1 MSAKPPKPPDGGG
14 YKSPPHHSR
23 FKKGQSGNP
32 SGKRKATEKE
42 AAQDDLEVVL
52 SQLVPTMIGGKRV
65 KITARRALYQRLL
78 VIGLQGDV
86 KAIGL
91 LLKFKGLNDNKPG
104 SLPQAERDEQ
114 EMAVIARYLARKA
127 KRSGGSGD

>member
-1 MSAKPPKPPDGGG
+1 MSAKPPKPPGGGG

-32 SGKRKATEKE
+32 SGKRKGTEKDDE
-42 AAQDDLEVVL
+42 QDDREIVL
-52 SQLVPTMIGGKRV
+52 SQLVPTMIDGKRV

-78 VIGLQGDV
+78 VMSLQGDL
-86 KAIGL
+86 KAMAL
-91 LLKFKGLNDNKPG
+91 LLKFEGLNDNKPG

-114 EMAVIARYLARKA
+114 EEALIERFLARKA
-127 KRSGGSGD
+127 ERSGGGGD